1 MSLKYKIRTIR
12 VTSEMIRKRRI
23 IVSVDESI
31 TELDEVVV
39 TPDNAEK
46 FLDLKEE
53 EFKGLFKKIPQ
64 NVDWSEL
71 SKYEQQD
78 YTVASQELACSAD
91 GCEIVDL

>member
-1 MSLKYKIRTIR
+1 
-12 VTSEMIRKRRI
+12 MIRKRRI

-53 EFKGLFKKIPQ
+53 EFKGF
-64 NVDWSEL
+64 
-71 SKYEQQD
+71 D
-78 YTVASQELACSAD
+78 YK
-91 GCEIVDL
+91 